1 MPLRVHPSDVRGAAR
16 LAVDATTGVTSL
28 VEAVHGE
35 VLGLPGL
42 RNCLLHGPVDAVTG
56 FVYQSIRGVTRAAGG
71 GLDLLL
77 GAVAPLAG
85 DVPSSAARDGWVAA
99 LNGVIGDHL
108 EATGNP
114 LALRMRVWCG
124 ETALELEPGVV
135 AAVEPP
141 VTGKVMVLAH
151 GLCLGRA
158 CWARGGQDRAAAL
171 ARSLGYTPL
180 HLEYNSGLHVSTN
193 GRALAD
199 LLDALVGAWPAPV
212 DEIAIVGHSMG
223 GLVARSALHYGAAA
237 AHPWR
242 RLPLTLVFLG
252 TPHHGAP
259 YERHGHLLDQLLG
272 RAPIAG
278 AFGRLGRMR
287 SAGIT
292 DLRHGNV
299 LDEDWDGHCRFAHG
313 HDTRRRLPLPRDVRC
328 FAVAGSRGHGAVRAG
343 ARLVGDGLVPVASA
357 LGRHSTR
364 ARALAFP
371 RSHRWVARG
380 TSHFDLLADPAVFD
394 RVARWLTRT

>member
-28 VEAVHGE
+28 VEAVHDD

-42 RNCLLHGPVDAVTG
+42 RGCPLRGPVSTVTG
-56 FVYQSIRGVTRAAGG
+56 FVYQGIRGVTRAAGG

-77 GAVAPLAG
+77 GALAPLAG
-85 DVPSSAARDGWVAA
+85 DVPSSAARDGWMAA
-99 LNGVIGDHL
+99 LNGLIGDHL
-108 EATGNP
+108 QATGNP
-114 LALRMRVWCG
+114 LALRMRAWCG
-124 ETALELEPGVV
+124 DAPLGPEPGAP
-135 AAVEPP
+135 AAGLL
-141 VTGKVMVLAH
+141 VTGKVMLLAH

-158 CWARGGQDRAAAL
+158 CWARSGQDRAAAL
-171 ARSLGYTPL
+171 ARSFGYTPL
-180 HLEYNSGLHVSTN
+180 HLEYNSGLHISTN

-199 LLDALVGAWPAPV
+199 LLDALVRAWPTQV

-223 GLVARSALHYGAAA
+223 GLVARSAAHYGAAA

-272 RAPIAG
+272 RMPVAA

-299 LDEDWDGHCRFAHG
+299 IDEDWDGHCRFAHA
-313 HDTRRRLPLPRDVRC
+313 HDTRRRLPLPRDARC
-328 FAVAGSRGHGAVRAG
+328 FAVAGSRGHGAVRTG

-357 LGRHSTR
+357 LGRHQAR
-364 ARALAFP
+364 ARALSFP

-380 TSHFDLLADPAVFD
+380 TLHFDLLADDAVFD
-394 RVARWLTRT
+394 RIARWLTRP